1 VRSGTT
7 GIRVIPQ
14 PRPVRATSRPAKRTP
29 SRVGQLRGP
38 ETKSALLDRAERLF
52 ATNGFNATSVRA
64 ITTAARANLGAV
76 NYHFGSKN
84 DLIVA
89 VLRRRIRPL
98 NDQRISMLRQFE
110 ARSKALS
117 IEAILEALFRP
128 PLRLVAQADE
138 AGQFFVRLIAH
149 CFADTGAVLRPLIAE
164 ELSDRNRQFHAAI
177 KRALPY
183 LSRNEIQWRLHF
195 ADGVFLHTIA
205 NAHVLEIASG
215 GRCRLGNIETI
226 LERMIAF
233 CAAGFAA
240 RGATR
245 KK

>member
-1 VRSGTT
+1 MEL
-7 GIRVIPQ
+7 
-14 PRPVRATSRPAKRTP
+14 A
-29 SRVGQLRGP
+29 QLRGP

-52 ATNGFNATSVRA
+52 ATHGFDATSVRA

-84 DLIVA
+84 DLIIA

-98 NDQRISMLRQFE
+98 NDQRISILRQFE
-110 ARSKALS
+110 SKSKAKALS
-117 IEAILEALFRP
+117 IEPILEALFRP
-128 PLRLVAQADE
+128 PLRLVAE
-138 AGQFFVRLIAH
+138 GEEVGQFFVRLIAH

-164 ELSDRNRQFHAAI
+164 ELSERNRQFHAAI

-215 GRCRLGNIETI
+215 GRCRLGNVETI

-233 CAAGFAA
+233 CAAGFEA
-240 RGATR
+240 RDAKG